1 MVQKQEF
8 YRQTIQEAAASLHT
22 DPKRGLSAPEAERR
36 LWENGENRLP
46 EAEKKSVLQSFLE
59 QLNDPLIYVLLAAAL
74 ISVLLGEYSDAGIIA
89 FVVCLNAAVGVLQE
103 GKAQRALDSLK
114 QLMQPRAVVI
124 RDGSEQE
131 IPAAKLVVGD
141 LVCLQAGAMVPA
153 DLRLVEAENLQLQEA
168 ALTGENLPVQKQ
180 TASLSGKQGGRIPL
194 GDRNNMAFLSTMVS
208 AGRGTGMVCAVGL
221 QTQIGKIAALMH
233 ESREETTPLQKKLG
247 ELGKFLSLGSLGICI
262 VLFLLAIVQKRPVF
276 DMLLTAISLAVAAV
290 PEGLPAVVTLCL
302 ALSVTRMAKINTI
315 IRRLPSVET
324 LGAVSV
330 VCSDKTGTL
339 TQNKMTVEAC
349 FADQRLLPAERMNG
363 KRNRDLFLAMLLCND
378 AQIEKSRVGDPTEL
392 ALLDFGARYGFEK
405 NALGTSFE
413 RKKENAFDSDRKMM
427 SVLCREQGKL
437 TWYVKG
443 AADRILKC
451 CSQLMVWGQPVPMTQ
466 AHRQEWKRWRQKSCG
481 RWRLPADRIRKENRK
496 TWRRRT

>member
-22 DPKRGLSAPEAERR
+22 DPKRGLSAQEAERR

-180 TASLSGKQGGRIPL
+180 TARLSGKQGGRIPL
-194 GDRNNMAFLSTMVS
+194 GDRNNMTFLSTMVS
-208 AGRGTGMVCAVGL
+208 AGRGTGMVCAGRAW
-221 QTQIGKIAALMH
+221 KILK
-233 ESREETTPLQKKLG
+233 P
-247 ELGKFLSLGSLGICI
+247 
-262 VLFLLAIVQKRPVF
+262 
-276 DMLLTAISLAVAAV
+276 
-290 PEGLPAVVTLCL
+290 GLPWNLHRVVFAGDC
-302 ALSVTRMAKINTI
+302 AEASGVRYASDGDFPCGGSCPGGIA
-315 IRRLPSVET
+315 
-324 LGAVSV
+324 GGGHFVS
-330 VCSDKTGTL
+330 GT
-339 TQNKMTVEAC
+339 ERD
-349 FADQRLLPAERMNG
+349 ADGKDQYDHPASAECGNIGRGFCRLLG
-363 KRNRDLFLAMLLCND
+363 
-378 AQIEKSRVGDPTEL
+378 
-392 ALLDFGARYGFEK
+392 
-405 NALGTSFE
+405 
-413 RKKENAFDSDRKMM
+413 
-427 SVLCREQGKL
+427 
-437 TWYVKG
+437 
-443 AADRILKC
+443 
-451 CSQLMVWGQPVPMTQ
+451 
-466 AHRQEWKRWRQKSCG
+466 
-481 RWRLPADRIRKENRK
+481 
-496 TWRRRT
+496 